1 MPQRIC
7 VAGAADQAGRAMV
20 RAVVRAVVRNL
31 TEPEHSWRDRV
42 SDSTGTPVRSP
53 VSARAATGLNQP
65 T

>member
-7 VAGAADQAGRAMV
+7 VAGAADQAGRA
-20 RAVVRAVVRNL
+20 VVRAVVRNL
-31 TEPEHSWRDRV
+31 TEPKHSWRDHV

>member
-7 VAGAADQAGRAMV
+7 VAGAADQAG